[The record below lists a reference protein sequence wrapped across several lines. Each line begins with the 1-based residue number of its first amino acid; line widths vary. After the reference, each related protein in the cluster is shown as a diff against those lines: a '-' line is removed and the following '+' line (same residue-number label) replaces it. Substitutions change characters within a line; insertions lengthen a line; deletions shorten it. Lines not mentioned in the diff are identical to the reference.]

1 MDQLLSTVLSNGGA
15 ATAVALVLLL
25 KVMVGDRRTDRRLS
39 QYTSSLENRLV
50 VLEAWREA
58 ATSALVSAGIPLPT
72 VVTIP
77 TPHHPAERIS

>member
-1 MDQLLSTVLSNGGA
+1 MDQLLSTMLSNAGA

-25 KVMVGDRRTDRRLS
+25 KIMVGDRRTDRRLS
-39 QYTSSLENRLV
+39 QYTTSLEQRLI

-77 TPHHPAERIS
+77 APHHPLERTS

>member
-1 MDQLLSTVLSNGGA
+1 MDQLLSTLLANGGA

-39 QYTSSLENRLV
+39 QYTESLEHRLV

-58 ATSALVSAGIPLPT
+58 ATSALVGAGIPLPT

-77 TPHHPAERIS
+77 APHHPAERIS